1 MTAGRWAA
9 KKAVKSDLMLVVRM
23 AVEKELIV
31 VEKWV
36 EVKVHLKVVAM
47 AEPMVESSVDE

>member
-9 KKAVKSDLMLVVRM
+9 KKAVKSVWMLVVRM
-23 AVEKELIV
+23 AVEKDLIV

-36 EVKVHLKVVAM
+36 EVKVHL
-47 AEPMVESSVDE
+47 